1 MMTFSEYVL
10 KENAK
15 VERKMDMIS
24 EDSSNVPGISDQ
36 LSKFWKELSAMMN
49 SKSAAT
55 SDVSVEVYEYHWDE
69 PPKKMAT
76 VKVIEYTSTGFTA
89 KVPSVGEVKFGK
101 SGRASDT
108 NLDLFALSPKFVARR

>member
-10 KENAK
+10 KENTK

-24 EDSSNVPGISDQ
+24 EDRSNVPGISDQ

-55 SDVSVEVYEYHWDE
+55 ADVVVDVYEYHWDE
-69 PPKKMAT
+69 PAKKVAT
-76 VKVIEYTSTGFTA
+76 VKVMDYDLTGFTA

-101 SGRASDT
+101 SGRATDT
-108 NLDLFALSPKFVARR
+108 NLDLFSLNPKFVPRR